1 MRWPPWTISCP
12 RSWAETKG
20 ASYEKRLPVLR
31 HCRWGDPSNK
41 VYEDELCYAFYDI
54 APQAPTHFLVI
65 PKAHIAS
72 VAEVDGGNSA
82 VVAHIFEVIARL
94 CREKGL
100 ESYRVV
106 SNIGEQAG
114 QSVHHLHFH
123 VLSGRDMTWPP
134 G

>member
-1 MRWPPWTISCP
+1 MSDCLFCKIIGG
-12 RSWAETKG
+12 EI
-20 ASYEKRLPVLR
+20 
-31 HCRWGDPSNK
+31 PSNK

-54 APQAPTHFLVI
+54 APQAPTHFLVV
-65 PKAHIAS
+65 PKAHIQS
-72 VAEVDGGNSA
+72 VTAITPENSA
-82 VVAHIFEVIARL
+82 VVAHIFEVIAKL
-94 CREKGL
+94 TRELGL

>member
-1 MRWPPWTISCP
+1 MSDCLFCKI
-12 RSWAETKG
+12 AAGEI
-20 ASYEKRLPVLR
+20 
-31 HCRWGDPSNK
+31 PSNK

-54 APQAPTHFLVI
+54 APQAPSHFLVI
-65 PKAHIAS
+65 PKTHIQS
-72 VAEVDGGNSA
+72 VSGIDETNSA
-82 VVAHIFEVIARL
+82 VVAHIFEVIAKIT
-94 CREKGL
+94 REKGI

-114 QSVHHLHFH
+114 QSVPHLHFH

>member
-1 MRWPPWTISCP
+1 MKDCLFCNIARGEI
-12 RSWAETKG
+12 
-20 ASYEKRLPVLR
+20 
-31 HCRWGDPSNK
+31 PSKK
-41 VYEDELCYAFYDI
+41 VYEDEVCYAFYDI

-72 VAEVDGGNSA
+72 VSDVTAENSG
-82 VVAHIFEVIARL
+82 VVAHIFEVIAKL
-94 CREKGL
+94 AKDLHL

-114 QSVHHLHFH
+114 QSVFHLHFH